1 MDPHAPQAGGETA
14 LPAAAAMP
22 RAPKQLAFRRLLLAA
37 AGFVLLWWTFGG
49 ESRVLMLPR
58 LYSVRPTAGRAAA
71 SLIAMAALYLLLGR
85 SRLRHRAFA
94 VTALAASSL
103 MILGAI
109 ESTVALGWI
118 DFRDVFNIPL
128 GLPWKHPKNRFDHEL
143 ITLHRP
149 GRAFSG
155 ALPGALVGQLGISTS
170 RTYPV
175 EVVYDERGFRN
186 SPGREIADVALI
198 GDSFIEG
205 VLVNDDALVST
216 RLESM
221 LGVPVLNL
229 GHIAY
234 GPQQELVVLR
244 RFALPARPRV
254 VVWALFEGNDVVPGF
269 ARYERYRRDPQAYL
283 KAYDDFVD
291 RSFSRNAL
299 FALTR
304 LLARDGPTTE
314 KARAWSAVLLT
325 PGEGNGERTFFESPS
340 RPLNPDEEGSMT
352 GTLEVL
358 REAVETCSANNI
370 RFLLALCPTKYR
382 VYRDRCAPDANSP
395 VRDWTPSDIPHRL
408 ETWTKAR
415 RVEYLDLTEALS
427 SAAAAG
433 GLVYFLDDP
442 HWTPAGHD
450 AAAAAIADRLIRLG
464 WIEPRPE
471 APMAGG
477 EGRRSPGGDVAHA
490 SDGDGAG
497 NAEDP

>member
-1 MDPHAPQAGGETA
+1 MKSDATHAGGETA
-14 LPAAAAMP
+14 PS
-22 RAPKQLAFRRLLLAA
+22 APTTTPSRERLALRRLLFATV
-37 AGFVLLWWTFGG
+37 GVGLLWWTFGG
-49 ESRVLMLPR
+49 ESRVQMLPR
-58 LYSVRPTAGRAAA
+58 LYSVRPAASRAAA
-71 SLIAMAALYLLLGR
+71 SLIAIVAMYLVLGGG
-85 SRLRHRAFA
+85 RLRHRVFA
-94 VTALAASSL
+94 MTALAGASL
-103 MILGAI
+103 LVLGVI
-109 ESTVALGWI
+109 ETTVALRWI
-118 DFRDVFNIPL
+118 DFRGVFGISH
-128 GLPWKHPKNRFDHEL
+128 GLPWKHPKNRFDREL

-149 GRAFSG
+149 GRAFAG
-155 ALPGALVGQLGISTS
+155 ALPGALVGQLGISTM
-170 RTYPV
+170 RTYSV
-175 EVVYDERGFRN
+175 EVAYDDRGFRN
-186 SPGREIADVALI
+186 PPGRATADVALI
-198 GDSFIEG
+198 GDSFVEG